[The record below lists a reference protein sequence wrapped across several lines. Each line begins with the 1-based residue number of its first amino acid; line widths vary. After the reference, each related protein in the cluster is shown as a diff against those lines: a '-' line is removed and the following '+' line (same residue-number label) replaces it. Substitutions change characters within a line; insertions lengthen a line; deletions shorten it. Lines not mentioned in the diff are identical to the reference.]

1 MQVYSLLA
9 WAYLEAGDK
18 PGPAM
23 NCMHSLRKLPAELRN
38 QPVISFLAMKALCQL
53 NKLEEA
59 ETELLSVVSSTDVSL
74 SMCLGS
80 IKVMLAAAEGQMQTS
95 AAEGSVTGLAGVK
108 SAVGLILERFAAQPE
123 APVQLV
129 RLMLAQE
136 RVSCCTPFLC
146 NTDSAVHCKQS
157 SC

>member
-1 MQVYSLLA
+1 
-9 WAYLEAGDK
+9 
-18 PGPAM
+18 
-23 NCMHSLRKLPAELRN
+23 
-38 QPVISFLAMKALCQL
+38 
-53 NKLEEA
+53 
-59 ETELLSVVSSTDVSL
+59 
-74 SMCLGS
+74 
-80 IKVMLAAAEGQMQTS
+80 MLAAAEGQMQTS